1 MTVSLFRKGMF
12 PLGSSVSGTPF
23 PLKPWK
29 RDQKWRPNY
38 REHQS
43 VFPVTGNQLVI
54 ENEASS
60 QEFLDRR
67 RVIKFMLEM
76 VEKCNS
82 VYLVWRFTRL
92 FNSGRVFIMA

>member
-43 VFPVTGNQLVI
+43 VLPVTGNQLVI

-82 VYLVWRFTRL
+82 VLLSVEVYKAF
-92 FNSGRVFIMA
+92 